1 MVSQPSIVSN
11 DPFAPLAYRLPQAA
25 VRAGVS
31 VKTMQRLVYEK
42 KLPSFKLGGARL
54 IHAAVIDKL
63 IADAMAASEPAG
75 AGQ

>member
-1 MVSQPSIVSN
+1 MASQPGTTST

-25 VRAGVS
+25 VRAGIS

-63 IADAMAASEPAG
+63 IADAMAASGPSG